1 MDSKQFLPLQAVP
14 LLWTASQFSGRSFR
28 PLKIQKS
35 EHLKVESFFFLIC
48 SLSFLFFP
56 FWSLTS
62 SKCSG
67 VSIFVEFW
75 IESVV
80 LVHCYSKSVYTEN
93 RLVWKSNNL
102 FTGSYNIFAQM
113 GSGER
118 EQPIHLVPAV
128 NLQCLISLFTHE
140 IFILL
145 PVPATACPAINSN
158 SNKGKINSF

>member
-1 MDSKQFLPLQAVP
+1 M
-14 LLWTASQFSGRSFR
+14 
-28 PLKIQKS
+28 
-35 EHLKVESFFFLIC
+35 ESFFVLIC

>member
-1 MDSKQFLPLQAVP
+1 M
-14 LLWTASQFSGRSFR
+14 
-28 PLKIQKS
+28 
-35 EHLKVESFFFLIC
+35 ESYFILC

-56 FWSLTS
+56 FWCLTS

-67 VSIFVEFW
+67 VSIFVAFW

-102 FTGSYNIFAQM
+102 FTGSYNIFSQM
-113 GSGER
+113 GSWER
-118 EQPIHLVPAV
+118 EQPICLLSAA
-128 NLQCLISLFTHE
+128 NLQSLISLFTHE

-145 PVPATACPAINSN
+145 PVPAVACPAINSN
-158 SNKGKINSF
+158 SNKGKINSS